1 MIRSAKIALDVLLCG
16 ASVLLAVMITSSYAR
31 AEVVSRSAD
40 GFTLRF
46 AVGAEAA
53 PEDVVT
59 AVSELPRWWD
69 PAHTYTGDAANL
81 SLAFEVGGCWCERL
95 ADGTIFEHAVV
106 TGILAD
112 RVTMIAALGPLHDK
126 TTKAELTFGS
136 EPENRGRLVT
146 VDFVVEGPGLG
157 AMADGVNTVMD
168 QAFDRL
174 IHQIEYGEPPQP

>member
-1 MIRSAKIALDVLLCG
+1 MIRNGKIALGVLL
-16 ASVLLAVMITSSYAR
+16 VVMMTTSNAR

-40 GFTLRF
+40 GFSLRF
-46 AVGAEAA
+46 AVGVEAA
-53 PEDVVT
+53 AEDVVT

-69 PAHTYTGDAANL
+69 PAHTYTGDSANL
-81 SLAFEVGGCWCERL
+81 WLAFEEGGCWCERL

-106 TGILAD
+106 TGIMAD
-112 RVTMIAALGPLHDK
+112 RVTMTAALGPLHDK
-126 TTKAELTFGS
+126 ATKAELTFGS
-136 EPENRGRLVT
+136 GPENRGRLVT

>member
-1 MIRSAKIALDVLLCG
+1 MPGEDCFMIRFAALFATAFV
-16 ASVLLAVMITSSYAR
+16 AVAAPAY

-46 AVGAEAA
+46 AVGVEAA

-59 AVSELPRWWD
+59 AVSELPQWWD
-69 PAHTYTGDAANL
+69 PAHTYTGDAVNL
-81 SLAFEVGGCWCERL
+81 SMAFEEGGCWCEKL
-95 ADGTIFEHAVV
+95 ADGTVFEHAVV
-106 TGILAD
+106 TGIAAD
-112 RVTMIAALGPLHDK
+112 RVTMTAALGPLHDK
-126 TTKAELTFGS
+126 ATKAELTFGS

-174 IHQIEYGEPPQP
+174 IHQIEYAEPPQP